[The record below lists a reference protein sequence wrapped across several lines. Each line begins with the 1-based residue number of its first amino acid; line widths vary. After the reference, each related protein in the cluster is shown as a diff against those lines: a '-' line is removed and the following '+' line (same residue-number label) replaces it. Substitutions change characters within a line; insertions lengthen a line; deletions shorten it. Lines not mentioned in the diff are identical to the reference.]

1 MSLTPN
7 QIRTSKQRR
16 MVIVLVS
23 LSMLI
28 GLPYVLWVGCY
39 ASAHHTFPPR
49 GEVAIFYAATLL
61 IGVVISRLVWRYSF
75 NQGAEDDKS
84 WRSFLTKLS
93 ANN

>member
-28 GLPYVLWVGCY
+28 GLPYVLWVGWY
-39 ASAHHTFPPR
+39 GSTHHTFPPR
-49 GEVAIFYAATLL
+49 GEVGIFYSATML
-61 IGVVISRLVWRYSF
+61 IGFAVVWLVWRYSF
-75 NQGAEDDKS
+75 NKGNDDDKS
-84 WRSFLTKLS
+84 
-93 ANN
+93 

>member
-28 GLPYVLWVGCY
+28 GLPYVLWVGWY
-39 ASAHHTFPPR
+39 TSVHHAPPPR
-49 GEVAIFYAATLL
+49 GEVGIFYSATML
-61 IGVVISRLVWRYSF
+61 IGFAVLLLVWRYRF
-75 NQGAEDDKS
+75 NKGSDDDES
-84 WRSFLTKLS
+84 
-93 ANN
+93 